1 MSEKEKI
8 AYASAKPT
16 EEILSLFQMAKELDA
31 DGLGNPEIL
40 ERGGHYLVE
49 NESKINF
56 KGLSRK
62 KYSEIYEGVL
72 PASFKVRINDSE
84 LYSKMVRVIQNAYN
98 IKRVMTP
105 FLMRITLSAYIDYL
119 EKNSIKNF
127 TEKEIKVSKEDNN
140 LLKLK
145 AISLIVNLENKEHL
159 EQIINSLEEE

>member
-1 MSEKEKI
+1 MSEK
-8 AYASAKPT
+8 YASAKPT
-16 EEILSLFQMAKELDA
+16 EEILSLFKRAKELDA

-49 NESKINF
+49 NESKIDF

-62 KYSEIYEGVL
+62 KYHETYKGVL

-105 FLMRITLSAYIDYL
+105 FLMRITLSAYIGYL
-119 EKNSIKNF
+119 EKNS
-127 TEKEIKVSKEDNN
+127 TENVTKKEIEVSTEDIDV
-140 LLKLK
+140 LKLK
-145 AISLIVNLENKEHL
+145 AISLILNLEDKEHL
-159 EQIINSLEEE
+159 EQVINSLEEE